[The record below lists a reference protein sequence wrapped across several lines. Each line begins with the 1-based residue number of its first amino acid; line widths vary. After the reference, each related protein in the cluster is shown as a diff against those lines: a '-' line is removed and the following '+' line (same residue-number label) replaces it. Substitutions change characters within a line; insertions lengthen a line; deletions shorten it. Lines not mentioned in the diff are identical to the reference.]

1 MCVGVDS
8 IASQQE
14 DDTMTHSKGQ
24 TVGYVRVST
33 IDQNAER
40 QLEGVELDKVFTDK
54 ASGKD
59 TNRPA
64 LKEAMGWVRGGD
76 VLVVHS
82 MDRLARNVEDMLRI
96 VRELTTKG
104 VTVRFQKE
112 NMTFDASSKDP
123 RNTFFFTILSAFA
136 EFERS
141 MIKERQLE
149 GIALAKKRGVY
160 KGKSPYLSPAQK
172 KEVREMAAQQIPKT
186 VIGRKFGV
194 SRDTIYR
201 ALAEETA

>member
-1 MCVGVDS
+1 
-8 IASQQE
+8 
-14 DDTMTHSKGQ
+14 MTHSKGQ
-24 TVGYVRVST
+24 VVGYIRVSSV
-33 IDQNAER
+33 DQSTAR
-40 QLEGVELDKVFTDK
+40 QLEGVDVDRTFTDK

-96 VRELTTKG
+96 VRELTTRG
-104 VTVRFQKE
+104 VSVRFVKE
-112 NMTFDASSKDP
+112 NMVFDPSSKDP
-123 RNTFFFTILSAFA
+123 RNTFFFTVLSAFS

-141 MIKERQLE
+141 MIRERQLE

-160 KGKSPYLSPAQK
+160 KGKAPSLTTAQK
-172 KEVREMAAQQIPKT
+172 ETARTMKGNQVPITK
-186 VIGRKFGV
+186 IGEHLGV
-194 SRDTIYR
+194 SRYTIYR